1 MYIGLVQTPGVFA
14 SVTGSQLTPQIV
26 LWRMVLRLK
35 LSKPELYLKGS
46 EKHKKS
52 PYSKTSTKAP
62 CRGGAAMWAFDLGL
76 SSNLIVYCHRT
87 GWKLYQIW
95 FRFAYGN
102 RAVLQFVTFKIN
114 FNQRGVLESPLY

>member
-35 LSKPELYLKGS
+35 LSKPELYLKDS

-52 PYSKTSTKAP
+52 PYSKNPKKRRAEVALVCGYSTSDSHPT
-62 CRGGAAMWAFDLGL
+62 
-76 SSNLIVYCHRT
+76 
-87 GWKLYQIW
+87 
-95 FRFAYGN
+95 
-102 RAVLQFVTFKIN
+102 
-114 FNQRGVLESPLY
+114 